1 MYICKIKGKKCKTLK
16 INKINMKNIKILAVC
31 VLSAIMLFGCGLK
44 KMIKR
49 YPEVTVQLE
58 NPDLENK
65 GGKVEYKITGTIP
78 AKYMKKKATMTITP
92 VLEYNGEKLALEP
105 IKLQG
110 EKAKNAT
117 GTVIPYKTGG
127 SFSTTGSFD
136 YNDQLEEALILVE
149 GQANL
154 KKKSHDFAPRRL
166 GEGISNTCSRSGLT
180 PSLKEKNAAGNGTN
194 IMLAEHQYKPEFVSE
209 TGVIYFEVNKS
220 DLNMNLKLNKDQ
232 VAKDAV
238 QKFMD
243 FVAEGRKV
251 NKMIITGWASPEGE
265 ESNNQ
270 DLSNKRTEQGK
281 KWFEQQFEKY
291 QKDYAKKNGLK
302 YKDMPKPEFQYENKA
317 SGEDWSG
324 FEKAVE
330 KSSIAEKNQILNVVR
345 SQSDKA
351 MREQKIREMT
361 DIYNEIKDV
370 ILPPLRRVEVTM
382 NCNKNN
388 FTDEQIREL
397 ASTNPDTLNLN
408 ELLYAA
414 YMSDDAKTKKD
425 IYSTIIA
432 KEEYQKDWRA
442 YNNLAAMQID
452 EYLKTGDAE
461 TLENAKGNL
470 NKADAVDPDNGMI
483 LNNMGIAEYL
493 SGNKDEAMQKF
504 EQSQKAAKEPVN
516 QNYNLALQ
524 KISSGDY
531 AGAKQMMNNKN
542 CDYNMA
548 LLYVLE
554 KNYDSAKS
562 TLECIADKDA
572 KVYYLQAVL
581 AARMSDENG
590 VYSNLK
596 EAIDRDASYK
606 KTAKKDAEFKKY
618 KKTSQFEA
626 LIN

>member
-1 MYICKIKGKKCKTLK
+1 MKSIKFLTICL
-16 INKINMKNIKILAVC
+16 
-31 VLSAIMLFGCGLK
+31 LSAMMLFGCGLK

-49 YPEVTVQLE
+49 YPEVTVKLE

-65 GGKVEYKITGTIP
+65 GGKVEYKVTGTIP

-92 VLEYNGEKLALEP
+92 VLEYNGETYALEP
-105 IKLQG
+105 IQLKG
-110 EKAKNAT
+110 EKAKNAN
-117 GTVIPYKTGG
+117 GTVIPYKAGG
-127 SFSTTGSFD
+127 SFSSSGSFD
-136 YNDQLEEALILVE
+136 YNDQYEEALILAE
-149 GQANL
+149 AQANL
-154 KKKSHDFAPRRL
+154 KKKSHTFEKRRL
-166 GEGISNTCSRSGLT
+166 GEGISNTCSRSALT
-180 PSLKEKNAAGNGTN
+180 PALKDKNSAASGTN
-194 IMLAEHQYKPEFVSE
+194 IILAEHKYKPEFISE

-251 NKMIITGWASPEGE
+251 DKMIITGWASPEGE

-281 KWFEQQFEKY
+281 KWFESQFDKY
-291 QKDYAKKNGLK
+291 LKDYAKKNGLK
-302 YKDMPKPEFQYENKA
+302 YKDIEKPEFKYENKA
-317 SGEDWSG
+317 LGEDWSG

-345 SQSDKA
+345 SQSDKT

-382 NCNKNN
+382 RCNKNN
-388 FTDEQIREL
+388 FTDEQIRDL
-397 ASTNPDTLNLN
+397 ATTNPDTLNLN

-414 YMSDDAKTKKD
+414 DMAKDNQTKKD

-442 YNNLAAMQID
+442 YNNLASIQLD
-452 EYLKTGDAE
+452 EYLTNGVSESLNDAK
-461 TLENAKGNL
+461 NNL

-483 LNNMGIAEYL
+483 LNNMAITEYL
-493 SGNKDEAMQKF
+493 LGNRDEAIAKF
-504 EQSQKAAKEPVN
+504 EASQKAAKEPVN
-516 QNYNLALQ
+516 QSYNLALT
-524 KISSGDY
+524 KITSGDY
-531 AGAKQMMNNKN
+531 SGAKQMMNNRN

-548 LLYVLE
+548 LVYVLE

-562 TLECIADKDA
+562 ALECISNKDA

-581 AARMSDENG
+581 AARLSDEDG

-596 EAIDRDASYK
+596 EAIGRDASYK
-606 KTAKKDAEFKKY
+606 ATAKKDAEFKKY
-618 KKTSQFEA
+618 KRTSQFEA
-626 LIN
+626 LVK